1 MAPFMELF
9 SELPGDIIGLLQW
22 LQLRPHHEPLLTTLM
37 GIMQSSSEIDRSH
50 QVIAS
55 STH

>member
-22 LQLRPHHEPLLTTLM
+22 LQLRPHHESLLTTLM